1 MIGKGHFST
10 QQVYEDPEIIDGYVK
25 RNVMSPDQIDLIEK
39 FCAMVEG
46 TKVLD
51 LGCGP
56 GRDAQAL
63 NQRGMNVTGLDL
75 SNEMIKRAKAL
86 TYTDPQPI
94 FVVGSMLDLETLFEA
109 NEFDGVWASASLLHL
124 DKSDV
129 PAVLQGIRKVTKSK
143 AVVMISLKAGQG
155 TKMVKEDK
163 YGKEMERQ
171 FSFWEKDEFLKV
183 TEANGFELMDYI
195 SKMRTIEQTTEWH
208 TFFFKVIKEENTIS
222 VSKAKPNEVMDIKSL
237 LSSTWVD
244 TYQSLLPGDVIKTA
258 TTVWHD
264 PKQLQSQIES
274 DEFYFGVAKTEDGEI
289 VGLVTIRKMDDG
301 VLFMNRLYV
310 DPNHQRQGIGS
321 LLLDAVIDAHPKA
334 KVIKLEVEVDNHKGY
349 GFYKKQGFVET
360 AKKELEV
367 GGKKIP
373 VVEMEKKI

>member
-1 MIGKGHFST
+1 MIIKGYSST
-10 QQVYEDPEIIDGYVK
+10 RQVYEDPEIIDGYVT

-46 TKVLD
+46 TKILD

-63 NQRGMNVTGLDL
+63 NQRGMSVTGLDL
-75 SNEMIKRAKAL
+75 SNEMIKRATAL
-86 TYTDPQPI
+86 SYTDPQPI
-94 FVVGSMLDLETLFEA
+94 FVVGSMLDLETQFEA
-109 NEFDGVWASASLLHL
+109 NEFDGIWASASLLHL

-208 TFFFKVIKEENTIS
+208 TFFFKVIHEENTIL
-222 VSKAKPNEVMDIKSL
+222 VSKAK
-237 LSSTWVD
+237 
-244 TYQSLLPGDVIKTA
+244 
-258 TTVWHD
+258 
-264 PKQLQSQIES
+264 
-274 DEFYFGVAKTEDGEI
+274 
-289 VGLVTIRKMDDG
+289 
-301 VLFMNRLYV
+301 
-310 DPNHQRQGIGS
+310 
-321 LLLDAVIDAHPKA
+321 
-334 KVIKLEVEVDNHKGY
+334 
-349 GFYKKQGFVET
+349 
-360 AKKELEV
+360 
-367 GGKKIP
+367 
-373 VVEMEKKI
+373 